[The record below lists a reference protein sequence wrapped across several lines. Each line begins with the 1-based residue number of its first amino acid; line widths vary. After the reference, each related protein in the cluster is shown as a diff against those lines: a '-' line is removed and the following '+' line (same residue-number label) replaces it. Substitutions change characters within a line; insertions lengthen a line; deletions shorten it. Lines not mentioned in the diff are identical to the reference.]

1 MPYKAHSLHYNKKAA
16 FYTPTNDKF
25 VSYAQ
30 FPNSLTNPYF
40 NDDPSKGSKDEKKNI
55 IGTTFLTGTIKD
67 KNELKNGA
75 KLKILTHRRNTE

>member
-1 MPYKAHSLHYNKKAA
+1 MPYKAHSLHYNKKTA

-30 FPNSLTNPYF
+30 FPNSLSNP
-40 NDDPSKGSKDEKKNI
+40 DERKNI

-67 KNELKNGA
+67 KNEL
-75 KLKILTHRRNTE
+75 